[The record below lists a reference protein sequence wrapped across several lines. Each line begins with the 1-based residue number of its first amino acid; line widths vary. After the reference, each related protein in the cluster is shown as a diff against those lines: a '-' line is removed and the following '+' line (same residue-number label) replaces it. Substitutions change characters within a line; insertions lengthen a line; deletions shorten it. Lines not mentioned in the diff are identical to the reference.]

1 MRETSAD
8 LSCALTFVRLHD
20 EGETPPGTGEA
31 PTVKYMLLIYGDPEK
46 FAALPADVRDNWHGE
61 YMEFTQS
68 IAATGELVAG
78 DALQGVDTATTV
90 TVENGASLTTDGPFA
105 ETKETLGGFYIVDVP
120 DLDRA
125 LALAAQ
131 IPDAR
136 SGKVEVR
143 AVLDVGAM

>member
-1 MRETSAD
+1 
-8 LSCALTFVRLHD
+8 
-20 EGETPPGTGEA
+20 
-31 PTVKYMLLIYGDPEK
+31 MLLIYGDAEK

-61 YMEFTQS
+61 YMEYTQS
-68 IAATGELVAG
+68 IAGSGELVAG

-90 TVENGASLTTDGPFA
+90 SVEDGATLTTDGPFA

-136 SGKVEVR
+136 TGKVEVR
-143 AVLDVGAM
+143 PVMDVGPM